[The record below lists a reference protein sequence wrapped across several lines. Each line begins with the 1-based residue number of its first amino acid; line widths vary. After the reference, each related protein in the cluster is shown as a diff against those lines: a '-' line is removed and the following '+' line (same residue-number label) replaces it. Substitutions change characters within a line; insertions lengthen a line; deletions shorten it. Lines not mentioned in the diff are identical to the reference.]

1 MNLNSFVIDR
11 PLRGMMLHSGTGE
24 VLWTINQIEEPSL
37 TVSAETQ
44 DAVDAL
50 GTPIMSFDRAKSA
63 EFSAQSSLF
72 DLGLLAAQSG
82 TTVQESTAENKITTP
97 CFEEV
102 TMPSGDATITL
113 KHTPKGEGK
122 AGIPYIYVLN
132 GDGTLGQKFPY
143 AAAASADAFTFSGT
157 TLTPPTGDT
166 VAAGATL
173 LVIYEYDADNTSGN
187 QAMSVTNSAS
197 KFPTAGKF
205 VMEVLGCDT
214 CDVSTLYY
222 AYIIF
227 PQAKLT
233 SDFDISFTTDS
244 KHPFTLKAM
253 QDYCDKEK
261 RLFTVVIPE
270 ATN

>member
-11 PLRGMMLHSGTGE
+11 PLRGMMLHSSTGE

-37 TVSAETQ
+37 TVSAETK
-44 DAVDAL
+44 DAVDAM
-50 GTPIMSFDRAKSA
+50 GTPIMSFDRAKTA

-82 TTVQESTAENKITTP
+82 TSIQESSASAKITTP

-102 TMPSGDATITL
+102 IMPDSGTITL
-113 KHTPKGEGK
+113 KHTPKGTGK
-122 AGIPYIYVLN
+122 AGIPFIYVLN
-132 GDGTLGQKFPY
+132 GDGTLGNKFPY
-143 AAAASADAFTFSGT
+143 AAAASATAFSFSGT
-157 TLTPPTGDT
+157 TLTPPTGDAI
-166 VAAGATL
+166 AAGTTL
-173 LVIYEYDADNTSGN
+173 LVIYEYDADATDGN
-187 QAMSVTNSAS
+187 QAMAVTNSAS
-197 KFPTAGKF
+197 KFPSAGKF

-233 SDFDISFTTDS
+233 SDFDISFTTDT

-253 QDYCDKEK
+253 QHYCDKEK

-270 ATN
+270 AE

>member
-11 PLRGMMLHSGTGE
+11 PLRGMMLHSSTGE
-24 VLWTINQIEEPSL
+24 VMWTINQIEEPSL

-82 TTVQESTAENKITTP
+82 TTIQQSSASTKITTP
-97 CFEEV
+97 CFEEISV
-102 TMPSGDATITL
+102 PSGGGAITL
-113 KHTPKGEGK
+113 KHTPKGTGK
-122 AGIPYIYVLN
+122 AGIPFIYVLN
-132 GDGTLGQKFPY
+132 GDGTLGAKFPY
-143 AAAASADAFTFSGT
+143 AAAASATAFTFNGT
-157 TLTPPTGDT
+157 SLTPPTDSSIT
-166 VAAGATL
+166 AGTTL
-173 LVIYEYDADNTSGN
+173 LVIYEYDADATEGN
-187 QAMSVTNSAS
+187 QAMSVTNSATQ
-197 KFPTAGKF
+197 FPTAGKF

-261 RLFTVVIPE
+261 RLFTIVIPE
-270 ATN
+270 AE